1 MVVCL
6 HTQAPVLS
14 WGGPII
20 TLHYSNVSHLAQS
33 LALNTMK
40 AAFFSYTLI
49 QEKMKHLHNST
60 SLVTYYQ
67 FGPN

>member
-40 AAFFSYTLI
+40 AAFFSYT
-49 QEKMKHLHNST
+49 
-60 SLVTYYQ
+60 
-67 FGPN
+67 